1 MTIADNDIIAEIRRQ
16 PEQGF
21 RLLMRK
27 YREPVYWHIRRL
39 VVTHADAQDAAQEA
53 FVRIFKSMASYR
65 GNTSFAAWIYRIATN
80 EALRLISRRHDSVS
94 MEREGTNLLDQLP
107 ADNYINIAD
116 TEAENMQRA
125 ILALP
130 PKQQVVFNMRFYD
143 EMEYVDIADAT
154 DSSVAA
160 VKTNYHWQKRRL
172 KRQSS
177 IRQNITIM
185 DVKLN
190 KRLPYSVPDGFF
202 DVMEANVM
210 AKIKADAGINVGGD
224 KADTQMRDKQYRKT
238 TKHTRTISLSILAM
252 AASLLLLFTIFSQS
266 TKTAQ
271 QTNGMESIDKAFS
284 QLNTDDQAF
293 LMEIYDDDMFL
304 DDATAVY

>member
-1 MTIADNDIIAEIRRQ
+1 
-16 PEQGF
+16 
-21 RLLMRK
+21 
-27 YREPVYWHIRRL
+27 
-39 VVTHADAQDAAQEA
+39 
-53 FVRIFKSMASYR
+53 
-65 GNTSFAAWIYRIATN
+65 
-80 EALRLISRRHDSVS
+80 
-94 MEREGTNLLDQLP
+94 
-107 ADNYINIAD
+107 
-116 TEAENMQRA
+116 
-125 ILALP
+125 
-130 PKQQVVFNMRFYD
+130 
-143 EMEYVDIADAT
+143 
-154 DSSVAA
+154 
-160 VKTNYHWQKRRL
+160 
-172 KRQSS
+172 
-177 IRQNITIM
+177 M

-238 TKHTRTISLSILAM
+238 TTHTRTISLSILAM

-266 TKTAQ
+266 TKTVQ

-293 LMEIYDDDMFL
+293 LMEIYDDDMFM

>member
-1 MTIADNDIIAEIRRQ
+1 
-16 PEQGF
+16 
-21 RLLMRK
+21 
-27 YREPVYWHIRRL
+27 
-39 VVTHADAQDAAQEA
+39 
-53 FVRIFKSMASYR
+53 
-65 GNTSFAAWIYRIATN
+65 
-80 EALRLISRRHDSVS
+80 
-94 MEREGTNLLDQLP
+94 
-107 ADNYINIAD
+107 
-116 TEAENMQRA
+116 
-125 ILALP
+125 
-130 PKQQVVFNMRFYD
+130 
-143 EMEYVDIADAT
+143 
-154 DSSVAA
+154 
-160 VKTNYHWQKRRL
+160 
-172 KRQSS
+172 
-177 IRQNITIM
+177 M

-238 TKHTRTISLSILAM
+238 TTHTRTISLSILAM

-284 QLNTDDQAF
+284 QLNADDQAF
-293 LMEIYDDDMFL
+293 LMEIYDDDIFL

>member
-1 MTIADNDIIAEIRRQ
+1 M
-16 PEQGF
+16 
-21 RLLMRK
+21 
-27 YREPVYWHIRRL
+27 
-39 VVTHADAQDAAQEA
+39 
-53 FVRIFKSMASYR
+53 
-65 GNTSFAAWIYRIATN
+65 
-80 EALRLISRRHDSVS
+80 
-94 MEREGTNLLDQLP
+94 
-107 ADNYINIAD
+107 
-116 TEAENMQRA
+116 
-125 ILALP
+125 
-130 PKQQVVFNMRFYD
+130 D
-143 EMEYVDIADAT
+143 E
-154 DSSVAA
+154 
-160 VKTNYHWQKRRL
+160 
-172 KRQSS
+172 
-177 IRQNITIM
+177 
-185 DVKLN
+185 KLN

-224 KADTQMRDKQYRKT
+224 KSDTQMWDKQYRKT
-238 TKHTRTISLSILAM
+238 TTHTRTISLSILAM

>member
-1 MTIADNDIIAEIRRQ
+1 
-16 PEQGF
+16 
-21 RLLMRK
+21 
-27 YREPVYWHIRRL
+27 
-39 VVTHADAQDAAQEA
+39 
-53 FVRIFKSMASYR
+53 
-65 GNTSFAAWIYRIATN
+65 
-80 EALRLISRRHDSVS
+80 
-94 MEREGTNLLDQLP
+94 
-107 ADNYINIAD
+107 
-116 TEAENMQRA
+116 
-125 ILALP
+125 
-130 PKQQVVFNMRFYD
+130 
-143 EMEYVDIADAT
+143 
-154 DSSVAA
+154 
-160 VKTNYHWQKRRL
+160 
-172 KRQSS
+172 
-177 IRQNITIM
+177 M

-238 TKHTRTISLSILAM
+238 TTHTRTISLSILAM

-266 TKTAQ
+266 TKTVQ

-293 LMEIYDDDMFL
+293 LMEIYDDDMLL

>member
-1 MTIADNDIIAEIRRQ
+1 M
-16 PEQGF
+16 
-21 RLLMRK
+21 
-27 YREPVYWHIRRL
+27 
-39 VVTHADAQDAAQEA
+39 
-53 FVRIFKSMASYR
+53 
-65 GNTSFAAWIYRIATN
+65 
-80 EALRLISRRHDSVS
+80 
-94 MEREGTNLLDQLP
+94 
-107 ADNYINIAD
+107 
-116 TEAENMQRA
+116 
-125 ILALP
+125 
-130 PKQQVVFNMRFYD
+130 D
-143 EMEYVDIADAT
+143 E
-154 DSSVAA
+154 
-160 VKTNYHWQKRRL
+160 
-172 KRQSS
+172 
-177 IRQNITIM
+177 
-185 DVKLN
+185 KLN

-238 TKHTRTISLSILAM
+238 TTHTRTISLSILAM

-271 QTNGMESIDKAFS
+271 QTKSMESIDKAFS

>member
-1 MTIADNDIIAEIRRQ
+1 M
-16 PEQGF
+16 
-21 RLLMRK
+21 
-27 YREPVYWHIRRL
+27 
-39 VVTHADAQDAAQEA
+39 
-53 FVRIFKSMASYR
+53 
-65 GNTSFAAWIYRIATN
+65 
-80 EALRLISRRHDSVS
+80 
-94 MEREGTNLLDQLP
+94 
-107 ADNYINIAD
+107 
-116 TEAENMQRA
+116 
-125 ILALP
+125 
-130 PKQQVVFNMRFYD
+130 D
-143 EMEYVDIADAT
+143 E
-154 DSSVAA
+154 
-160 VKTNYHWQKRRL
+160 
-172 KRQSS
+172 
-177 IRQNITIM
+177 
-185 DVKLN
+185 KLN

-238 TKHTRTISLSILAM
+238 TTHTRTISLSILAV

-271 QTNGMESIDKAFS
+271 QTYGMESIDKAFS

>member
-1 MTIADNDIIAEIRRQ
+1 M
-16 PEQGF
+16 
-21 RLLMRK
+21 
-27 YREPVYWHIRRL
+27 
-39 VVTHADAQDAAQEA
+39 
-53 FVRIFKSMASYR
+53 
-65 GNTSFAAWIYRIATN
+65 
-80 EALRLISRRHDSVS
+80 
-94 MEREGTNLLDQLP
+94 
-107 ADNYINIAD
+107 
-116 TEAENMQRA
+116 
-125 ILALP
+125 
-130 PKQQVVFNMRFYD
+130 D
-143 EMEYVDIADAT
+143 E
-154 DSSVAA
+154 
-160 VKTNYHWQKRRL
+160 
-172 KRQSS
+172 
-177 IRQNITIM
+177 
-185 DVKLN
+185 KLN

-202 DVMEANVM
+202 DVMEDNVM

-238 TKHTRTISLSILAM
+238 TTHTRTISLSILAM